1 MAGVAA
7 MYATPLYK
15 NIPGRP
21 VQYAS
26 TLLACLAVVVTI
38 PIYIVYWKGPE
49 IRARSKFAQSL
60 DKSFSERRE
69 KRRKSSVLGMES
81 GPHVEKERTERLERV

>member
-7 MYATPLYK
+7 MYSTPLYK

-26 TLLACLAVVVTI
+26 TILACLAFLVTI

-49 IRARSKFAQSL
+49 IRAKSKFAQDL
-60 DKSFSERRE
+60 DKTFTERTE
-69 KRRKSSVLGMES
+69 KRRKSSLAGLEM
-81 GPHVEKERTERLERV
+81 GEKTKNERRERI